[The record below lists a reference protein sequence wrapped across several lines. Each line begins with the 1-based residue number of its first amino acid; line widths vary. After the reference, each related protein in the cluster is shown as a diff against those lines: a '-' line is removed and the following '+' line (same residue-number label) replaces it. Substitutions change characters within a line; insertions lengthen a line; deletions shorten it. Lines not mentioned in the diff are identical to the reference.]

1 LAREESTRD
10 LSSTKARWVE
20 TEEGLVGFGVAG
32 EGLVGDLVLIVLE
45 KGFESGV
52 AMGVGLDLCGL
63 TRFGEKGRG
72 EKKKER
78 SRKREVGERKS

>member
-1 LAREESTRD
+1 MAREERTRD
-10 LSSTKARWVE
+10 LSSTKARWLE

-52 AMGVGLDLCGL
+52 AIGGVWICV
-63 TRFGEKGRG
+63 E
-72 EKKKER
+72 
-78 SRKREVGERKS
+78 